1 MSTTAAAS
9 VDVPNRL
16 GMHARPA
23 TILAETAGQY
33 ACAISVRR
41 DDGGE
46 SVDAKS
52 IMQLM
57 MLAATQGT
65 TLIIE
70 ASGDGAQDAVTRLV
84 ELVGD
89 GFNE

>member
-1 MSTTAAAS
+1 MCNTATES

-23 TILAETAGQY
+23 TIFAETAGQH

-41 DDGGE
+41 SDGGDP
-46 SVDAKS
+46 VDAKS

-70 ASGDGAQDAVTRLV
+70 ASGEGAQEAVACLV

-89 GFNE
+89 GFSE